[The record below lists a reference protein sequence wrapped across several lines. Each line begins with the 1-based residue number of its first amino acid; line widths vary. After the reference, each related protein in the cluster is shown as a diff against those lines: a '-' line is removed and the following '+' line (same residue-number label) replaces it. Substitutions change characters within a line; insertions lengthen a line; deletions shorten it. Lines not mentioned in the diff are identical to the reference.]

1 SRVIACMPMI
11 PRVRVKVCCIASS
24 DELRLA
30 VAMGADAVGLVS
42 AMPSGPGPIEE
53 TRIAE
58 LARRAP
64 PAVATFLLTSLQD
77 VPSIVAQQRRCGAN
91 TVQLVDRLE
100 RGTHAELREAMPGV
114 AVVQVIHV
122 TGPESVDEAVAV
134 APHVSALLLD
144 SGRPSLAVK
153 ELGGTGRTHD
163 WRVSRAIRDA
173 VAGVAPVFL
182 AGGLRADNVADAID
196 AVDPFG
202 VDLCSG
208 VRTDGRLDA
217 RKLGAFMTAVAARGA
232 APGSGGPS

>member
-1 SRVIACMPMI
+1 
-11 PRVRVKVCCIASS
+11 VCCIASV

-42 AMPSGPGPIEE
+42 AMPSGPGPIDEPL
-53 TRIAE
+53 IAAI
-58 LARRAP
+58 ARVAP

-91 TVQLVDRLE
+91 TVQIVDRLE
-100 RGTHAELREAMPGV
+100 RGTHAELRAAMPGV

-122 TGPESVDEAVAV
+122 TGPESLDDALSV

-163 WRVSRAIRDA
+163 WTVSRAIRDA
-173 VAGVAPVFL
+173 AAGVAPVFL
-182 AGGLRADNVADAID
+182 AGGLHAGNVAEAVA

-208 VRTDGRLDA
+208 VRTHGRLDA
-217 RKLGAFMTAVAARGA
+217 KKLRAFMHAVRGRASGAESAA
-232 APGSGGPS
+232 S

>member
-1 SRVIACMPMI
+1 M
-11 PRVRVKVCCIASS
+11 
-24 DELRLA
+24 RLA
-30 VAMGADAVGLVS
+30 VAHGVDAIGLVS

-58 LARRAP
+58 IARAAP

-77 VPSIVAQQRRCGAN
+77 ADAIAEQQRRCGAN
-91 TVQLVDRLE
+91 TVQIVDRLE
-100 RGTHAELREAMPGV
+100 RGTHAELRDAMPGV
-114 AVVQVIHV
+114 GIVQVIHV

-163 WRVSRAIRDA
+163 WEVSRAIRDA

-182 AGGLRADNVADAID
+182 AGGLRVENVADAIR
-196 AVDPFG
+196 AVEPFG
-202 VDLCSG
+202 VDVCSG
-208 VRTDGRLDA
+208 LRTDGRLDA
-217 RKLGAFMTAVAARGA
+217 AKLDAFMRAVDDAR
-232 APGSGGPS
+232 